1 MVTQANGFKT
11 VSTCRLNFG
20 RRLGA
25 CASCH
30 VYFNKEL
37 TPVFFRSCMF
47 RHTKDVMMIV
57 QFCPYCQVCRLGLL
71 DLTH

>member
-37 TPVFFRSCMF
+37 TPVFLG
-47 RHTKDVMMIV
+47 
-57 QFCPYCQVCRLGLL
+57 PVCFDTLKM
-71 DLTH
+71 